1 MNDKLKEILK
11 EKQKINKKL
20 LKKTNDLDNKIDS
33 IYNFSKSIVN
43 IKNEIIFTFDLS
55 KKMFLLGNIIENK
68 LNITKDSLIYFNIK
82 KYLVHDFIINNEVD
96 IKYSIYVFLLKYYND
111 YKNFDLNKDIINI
124 RKGQDRFSINDIVI
138 FESNKN
144 YYFYEDTYCFLN
156 KSDIN
161 KTYEDLKEY
170 IFHWLYLNNKYNI
183 KHYLKMKHHYN

>member
-1 MNDKLKEILK
+1 MNDKLKELLK

-20 LKKTNDLDNKIDS
+20 LKKTNDLNNKIDS

-55 KKMFLLGNIIENK
+55 KKIFLLENIVENK

-82 KYLVHDFIINNEVD
+82 KYLVDDFIINNEVD

-111 YKNFDLNKDIINI
+111 YKNFDLNKDINNI
-124 RKGQDRFSINDIVI
+124 KKGQDRFSINDIVI

-144 YYFYEDTYCFLN
+144 YYFYEDTHCFLN

-161 KTYEDLKEY
+161 QTYEQLKEY

-183 KHYLKMKHHYN
+183 KHYLKMKYHYN